1 MKTLSDMELRQE
13 LKTIVAEIVEI
24 DDFGDNDNFV
34 TQLAVDSVMALE
46 MVARIE
52 KRYRIRI
59 PEECFSQMK
68 TLNAVITIVAD
79 ILQPVNS

>member
-1 MKTLSDMELRQE
+1 MSQTELHQE
-13 LKTIVAEIVEI
+13 LKTIVAEIVEL

-59 PEECFSQMK
+59 PEEQFSQMK
-68 TLNAVITIVAD
+68 TLNGVVTIVND